1 MITNKG
7 SSAKPT
13 IFYLDAR
20 NPTGINLTGLARKF
34 NSEKGDTASA
44 AFETLREL
52 SQRLCAELSSKY
64 QRVNNDGR
72 PASMTFENLC
82 WAASLILSSWLGL
95 TLESK
100 SIKHYGEPH
109 PDEEHL
115 LYFEVIPSVLN
126 AFKQGIEQAITD
138 KGNWAEPQ
146 KLWQRKLILKKGTW
160 SEIFGVLGSFPW
172 FHRRSQ
178 EKGRRN
184 LPKDSDSCFPDGGT
198 VAKALYLKA
207 LGLYREIQ
215 KLHHLSRLRIFPCN
229 WIQFLIESA
238 QNETLFAV

>member
-7 SSAKPT
+7 SSKKPT

-34 NSEKGDTASA
+34 NSEKGDTAST

-52 SQRLCAELSSKY
+52 SERLCSELDSKY
-64 QRVNNDGR
+64 QRVNSDGR

-100 SIKHYGEPH
+100 SIMHYGEPH
-109 PDEEHL
+109 PDEEHQ

-126 AFKQGIEQAITD
+126 AFKQGIEQAISD
-138 KGNWAEPQ
+138 K
-146 KLWQRKLILKKGTW
+146 
-160 SEIFGVLGSFPW
+160 
-172 FHRRSQ
+172 
-178 EKGRRN
+178 RN
-184 LPKDSDSCFPDGGT
+184 
-198 VAKALYLKA
+198 
-207 LGLYREIQ
+207 
-215 KLHHLSRLRIFPCN
+215 
-229 WIQFLIESA
+229 
-238 QNETLFAV
+238 